1 MLDRVLHTKRLKL
14 RPVRAAD
21 AKDIA
26 EGIGEWEVIRWL
38 TSPPWPYTLADAEW
52 YANQETMDGKYGIE
66 IDGAV
71 RGNVS
76 ISQEL
81 EIGYWL
87 AIPYHGHGYMTE
99 AASALAATGV
109 KQAVVTDSGDPASAT
124 LGGRTI
130 SMSPPRVIVRRYTG
144 AGDVFLS
151 AHISAELR
159 GHHGKSALRRA
170 LEAAATYIS
179 SETGL

>member
-26 EGIGEWEVIRWL
+26 EGIGEWDVMRWL
-38 TSPPWPYTLADAEW
+38 TSPPWPYTLADAQW
-52 YANQETMDGKYGIE
+52 YANQEPMDGKYGIE

-99 AASALAATGV
+99 AASALVAAHFAQSDETLL
-109 KQAVVTDSGDPASAT
+109 SGYLLGNAASANV
-124 LGGRTI
+124 LGKVGFENTHLRTDY
-130 SMSPPRVIVRRYTG
+130 SKPMKQ
-144 AGDVFLS
+144 DVDVQRMELS
-151 AHISAELR
+151 AESF
-159 GHHGKSALRRA
+159 RA
-170 LEAAATYIS
+170 RHV
-179 SETGL
+179 